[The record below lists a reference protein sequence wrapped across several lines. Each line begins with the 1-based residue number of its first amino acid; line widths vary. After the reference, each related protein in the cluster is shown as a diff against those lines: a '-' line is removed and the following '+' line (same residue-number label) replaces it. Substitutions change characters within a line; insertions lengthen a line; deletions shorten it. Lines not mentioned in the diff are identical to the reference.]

1 MECIVKIWL
10 LNDHFSPEY
19 AEAHHH
25 GEESENNRKYL
36 WMDELAIT
44 STITAFEKLDGVEYP
59 LQGERGGKAFSYAIK
74 DMQLVELVDS
84 NGSKTYI
91 GASRI
96 LIESLE
102 IERGEQLEI
111 RLFLKG
117 EEPLSNPIPGIY
129 IAARSFPKELIADA
143 EG

>member
-19 AEAHHH
+19 AEAHHK

-44 STITAFEKLDGVEYP
+44 STIVGVEKLEGVAYP
-59 LQGERGGKAFSYAIK
+59 LQGERGGKTFSYSIE
-74 DMQLVELVDS
+74 DMVLVELVDAV
-84 NGSKTYI
+84 GAKTYI
-91 GASRI
+91 GASRV
-96 LIESLE
+96 LIENLEILEGDSLE
-102 IERGEQLEI
+102 IRIQ
-111 RLFLKG
+111 LKG

-129 IAARSFPKELIADA
+129 IAARSFPRELIVDA